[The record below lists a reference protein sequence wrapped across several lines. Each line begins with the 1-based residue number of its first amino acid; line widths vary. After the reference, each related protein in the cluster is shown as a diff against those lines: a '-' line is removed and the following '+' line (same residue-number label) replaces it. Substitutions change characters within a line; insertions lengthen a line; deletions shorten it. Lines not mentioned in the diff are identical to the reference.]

1 MMARVYRLVIGAA
14 IVAGVAAGLVA
25 CADPV
30 LAQPPGGK
38 GKFDFGKDGFDKKG
52 FDKKGFDKKDSDRG
66 PRGTSSDPIKGLEA
80 DLAKLKAAQADIEAK
95 LKQLKKDDEPEPRRG
110 GFGPPG
116 GFGGRGPGGP
126 GFGRGPGRPGGGS
139 RGMSGVAEGITR
151 AANTLSATQLKE
163 VIEDL
168 QKLRA
173 EKLRAEAPSPRAK
186 GGERSRP
193 EARPESRP
201 SQSSQDAVLKRLDQL
216 SKEIDELRKSIKR

>member
-25 CADPV
+25 YADPV

-52 FDKKGFDKKDSDRG
+52 FDKKGFDKKDFDKGS
-66 PRGTSSDPIKGLEA
+66 RGTSSDPIKALEA
-80 DLAKLKAAQADIEAK
+80 DLAKLKAAEADIEAK
-95 LKQLKKDDEPEPRRG
+95 LKQLKKADEPEPRRG
-110 GFGPPG
+110 FERGGSERPGFGAPGGRGFGPPG
-116 GFGGRGPGGP
+116 GFGGRGSGGP
-126 GFGRGPGRPGGGS
+126 GGS
-139 RGMSGVAEGITR
+139 RGVSGVAEGITR
-151 AANTLSATQLKE
+151 AASRLSAAELKE

-168 QKLRA
+168 QELRA

-186 GGERSRP
+186 GGDRRRS
-193 EARPESRP
+193 ESP
-201 SQSSQDAVLKRLDQL
+201 DDAILKKLEQL